1 MSDITE
7 SAVKEVYALVA
18 DWARRNDK
26 ILRDQITKLGIGV
39 HEELYPSVVSKAYE
53 LAAGEVGMDLSFLT
67 HGRFRDMGVGRGTR
81 PGARDLSIG
90 GIIAGV
96 ESQDRNGRLIRR
108 ERGKGGRFQKSKE
121 QPKGRKPAKWYS
133 RAFFGRLNALQGALS
148 AKTVEKAIAAVKAA
162 GDN

>member
-1 MSDITE
+1 MAIED

-39 HEELYPSVVSKAYE
+39 HEELYPSVVSKTYE
-53 LAAGEVGMDLSFLT
+53 LAAAEVGMDLSFMT
-67 HGRFRDMGVGRGTR
+67 HGRFRDMGVGRGTK
-81 PGARDLSIG
+81 PGARDLTIG
-90 GIIAGV
+90 GIIAQV

-108 ERGKGGRFQKSKE
+108 ERGKGGRFKKSKE

-133 RAFFGRLNALQGALS
+133 RAFYGRLTALS
-148 AKTVEKAIAAVKAA
+148 GAISGKMVEKAIAAVKAV
-162 GDN
+162 DNA

>member
-1 MSDITE
+1 MAGIEE
-7 SAVKEVYALVA
+7 SAVAEVYALVA

-26 ILRDQITKLGIGV
+26 ILQAQITKLGIGV

-67 HGRFRDMGVGRGTR
+67 HGRFRDMGVGRGTK
-81 PGARDLSIG
+81 PGARDLSIAAA
-90 GIIAGV
+90 ITKV
-96 ESQDRNGRLIRR
+96 ESQDTNGRVIRR
-108 ERGKGGRFQKSKE
+108 QRGAGGRFKKGPQ

-148 AKTVEKAIAAVKAA
+148 AKTCEKAIAAVRAAA
-162 GDN
+162 GE